1 MAMSYTAKTGRLR
14 LLLGPDARRFITG
27 LLLIA
32 VILFGQE
39 VYGMATAGRRLDP
52 QLRGATA
59 PRNVIVVLDFMPERF
74 HNERIAEYG
83 TFAGRDGALNRLRL
97 RFVSPE
103 NLRALSQMSWI
114 SRIEPF
120 K

>member
-1 MAMSYTAKTGRLR
+1 MAIPYNAKTGCLR
-14 LLLGPDARRFITG
+14 LLIGPDARRFISG
-27 LLLIA
+27 LVLIA
-32 VILFGQE
+32 VILFGQQ
-39 VYGMATAGRRLDP
+39 VYGMATASQRLDP
-52 QLRGATA
+52 LLRGATV
-59 PRNVIVVLDFMPERF
+59 PSNVIVVLDFMPERF

-97 RFVSPE
+97 RFVSPD
-103 NLRALSQMSWI
+103 NLRALSNVAWI

>member
-1 MAMSYTAKTGRLR
+1 MATPYTAKTPRFR
-14 LLLGPDARRFITG
+14 LLIGPDARRFISG
-27 LLLIA
+27 LFLIS
-32 VILFGQE
+32 VILFGQQ
-39 VYGMATAGRRLDP
+39 VYGVATASQRLDP
-52 QLRGATA
+52 SLRGATG
-59 PRNVIVVLDFMPERF
+59 PSNVIVVLDFMPERF

-97 RFVSPE
+97 RFVSPD
-103 NLRALSQMSWI
+103 NLRALSQVSWI